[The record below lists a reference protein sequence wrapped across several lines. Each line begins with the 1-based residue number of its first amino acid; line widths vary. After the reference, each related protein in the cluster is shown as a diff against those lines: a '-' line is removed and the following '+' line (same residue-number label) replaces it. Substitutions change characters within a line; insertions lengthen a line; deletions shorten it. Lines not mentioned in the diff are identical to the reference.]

1 MPATFIASSE
11 NLLAELRTWVEIETP
26 THDAGRVNQLMDVA
40 HRGLAEAGAKIERI
54 PGRDGFGDNLIA
66 TAVTPACRDPQ
77 AKPILVLSHLDTV
90 WPAGSLQRMPFRVD
104 GDIAYGPGI
113 VDMKGGAFAA
123 FYSMRQILRDNIA
136 TRVPIRFLLTPDE
149 EVGSPTSRDIIEREA
164 VRASLVLV
172 TEAAQGDDRSV
183 TARKGVGRFTITV
196 TGVNAHAGA
205 AYEDGASAILEL
217 SRQIVRLNEL
227 VDIPNGVTLNVAPIS
242 GGTVPNVIA
251 DHASCEVDLRVPTIP
266 EGERLER
273 LILGLQPFDP
283 RCKVSITGG
292 MNRPSWAET
301 PESLALY
308 DRVRDI
314 GAGVGLTIGRMVRG
328 GGSDGNFTAAM
339 GVPTIDGLGCPGAG
353 AHAPHEQI
361 RWRELHKRTALMAA
375 LMEELG

>member
-1 MPATFIASSE
+1 MPATFIAPSE
-11 NLLAELRTWVEIETP
+11 DLLAELRTWVEIETP
-26 THDAGRVNQLMDVA
+26 THDAARVNRLIDLA
-40 HRGLAEAGAKIERI
+40 HRGLADAGAQIERI

-66 TAVTPACRDPQ
+66 TAITRSCRDPN

-90 WPAGSLQRMPFRVD
+90 WPVGSLQRMPFRID

-113 VDMKGGAFAA
+113 VDMKAGAFAA
-123 FYSMRQILRDNIA
+123 FYAMRQILRDDIA
-136 TRVPIRFLLTPDE
+136 TNVPIRFLLTPDE

-164 VRASLVLV
+164 AGAALVLV

-183 TARKGVGRFTITV
+183 TARKGVGRFSITV

-217 SRQIVRLNEL
+217 SRQIVRLNDL
-227 VDIPNGVTLNVAPIS
+227 VDIPNGITLNVAPVS

-266 EGERLER
+266 EGERLES
-273 LILGLQPFDP
+273 LILGLKPFDP
-283 RCKVSITGG
+283 RCKVTVTGG
-292 MNRPSWAET
+292 VNRPSWAET
-301 PESLALY
+301 PDGLSLY
-308 DRVRDI
+308 ERVRAI
-314 GAGVGLTIGRMVRG
+314 GAGVGLTIGKMVRG

-375 LMEELG
+375 LMEELE